1 MTDET
6 EDNLTP
12 ATVDAQA
19 VPKPR
24 RKRVVKVAQAEIQ
37 EPLIQIETAVDSPV
51 KVVKTLKVTRAKVVV
66 AKAAVAEDLS
76 PAEQP
81 VQDSMTLS
89 VAAPPVAEAPLAIE
103 NSDGDEPRRA
113 RPERPERP
121 ERKERPERRPRP
133 TMLAD
138 SLPPD
143 ELLSLPVFDDIPE
156 PVTDAD
162 GEAVPDQKLP
172 IGARLITGRPRHLQ
186 NNRRGG
192 PAVSAD
198 DGDEEAFKLH
208 KVLAD
213 AGMGSRRD
221 MEELILTGSVSVN
234 DQPAHVGQRILPR
247 DVIKVNGRVVRRR
260 VPAPGQSAVL
270 PRVMLYH
277 KNAGEICTRDDP
289 EHRATV
295 FDRLP
300 RLQNARWV
308 AVGRLDFNTEGLLV
322 FTTSGDLANKLM
334 HPRYGWE
341 REYAVRVLG
350 RIDPE
355 QQQKLIDGIE
365 LEDGMANF
373 SRCDAIGGEGANT
386 WYRVSLKEGRNR
398 EVRRMIESIGLTVSR
413 LVRVRFGPVALPR
426 SLARGR
432 WGEISPE
439 DVSELMRL
447 MKTHNAHDGGT
458 AVEDDGFIS
467 DEVEQSPAPQRNQHQ
482 HQERSPGRDQN
493 RQQNPRG
500 QGNRGERSDRPERS
514 QRNPA
519 PVSAPRD
526 DDDVFDVPDDEM
538 QPAFLAAAYDRAMA
552 HKEGMVGDDE
562 WQPKTSDAH
571 LEGITRQLRKRDG
584 VGGGNAN
591 NGRNRGR
598 GAGNNLSAALGFG
611 NVPQPRGDR
620 KVPGG
625 GFGGG
630 VGSAGGQRRRG
641 ARPNGGT
648 GQPNNFQGTNPQPRR
663 NPGVNPNV
671 NNTGQNTQNN
681 AGAGVTAGA
690 EGGRRRRRRTGRGG
704 EGGGAAGG
712 GSAGG
717 NAAGGE

>member
-6 EDNLTP
+6 LDNLPTSGD
-12 ATVDAQA
+12 DASA

-24 RKRVVKVAQAEIQ
+24 RKRVVKAAQPDAQ
-37 EPLIQIETAVDSPV
+37 EPLLQVEILAAAAPV
-51 KVVKTLKVTRAKVVV
+51 KPTKTIRATRAPKAVPVPAVSNVEQEQVPSIEATSSIV
-66 AKAAVAEDLS
+66 AVPSDSTPLV
-76 PAEQP
+76 EQ
-81 VQDSMTLS
+81 V
-89 VAAPPVAEAPLAIE
+89 
-103 NSDGDEPRRA
+103 EPKQA
-113 RPERPERP
+113 RPERQ
-121 ERKERPERRPRP
+121 ERPERRPRP
-133 TMLAD
+133 AMLAD
-138 SLPPD
+138 SLPHD

-156 PVTDAD
+156 PVEGEDA
-162 GEAVPDQKLP
+162 ESTTDQKLP

-192 PAVSAD
+192 PSVAAE
-198 DGDEEAFKLH
+198 DGDDEAFKLH

-234 DQPAHVGQRILPR
+234 DQPAHVGQRIVPR

-260 VPAPGQSAVL
+260 VPAAGQSAVL

-350 RIDPE
+350 RIEPE

-386 WYRVSLKEGRNR
+386 WYRVSLTEGRNR

-447 MKTHNAHDGGT
+447 MKTHNAHDGGP
-458 AVEDDGFIS
+458 AVEDDGFVS
-467 DEVEQSPAPQRNQHQ
+467 DEVEQNPAPQRHQNPNQRQ
-482 HQERSPGRDQN
+482 NQERNSDRQQN

-500 QGNRGERSDRPERS
+500 QNNRP
-514 QRNPA
+514 QRTANA
-519 PVSAPRD
+519 VSAPRD
-526 DDDVFDVPDDEM
+526 DDDVFEVPDDEM

-552 HKEGMVGDDE
+552 HKEGAMGDDE

-584 VGGGNAN
+584 SGGGNPN
-591 NGRNRGR
+591 NSRNRGR
-598 GAGNNLSAALGFG
+598 APGNNLSASLGFG

-620 KVPGG
+620 NSGGGG

-630 VGSAGGQRRRG
+630 GAGGQRRRG
-641 ARPNGGT
+641 ARPGG
-648 GQPNNFQGTNPQPRR
+648 GNAQPNNNQGMPQQQRR
-663 NPGVNPNV
+663 QSGVNPNP
-671 NNTGQNTQNN
+671 NTNPNSSFNPNGGQGNAGSGG
-681 AGAGVTAGA
+681 AGAG
-690 EGGRRRRRRTGRGG
+690 EGGRRRRRRPNRGG
-704 EGGGAAGG
+704 EGGGGSPAGG
-712 GSAGG
+712 TGPAS
-717 NAAGGE
+717 GGE

>member
-6 EDNLTP
+6 EDNLIP
-12 ATVDAQA
+12 ANADPQA
-19 VPKPR
+19 MPKPR

-37 EPLIQIETAVDSPV
+37 EPLVQIETAVDSPV
-51 KVVKTLKVTRAKVVV
+51 KVLKTLKVSRAKSVV
-66 AKAAVAEDLS
+66 AKAAIAEDLS
-76 PAEQP
+76 PSEQLVP
-81 VQDSMTLS
+81 NSVALS
-89 VAAPPVAEAPLAIE
+89 VPPLTATEAPSVIE
-103 NSDGDEPRRA
+103 NVDGVEPRRA
-113 RPERPERP
+113 RPERQ
-121 ERKERPERRPRP
+121 ERPERRPRP
-133 TMLAD
+133 PMLAD

-143 ELLSLPVFDDIPE
+143 ELLSLPVFDDIPD
-156 PVTDAD
+156 PVSDAD
-162 GEAVPDQKLP
+162 GELITDQKLP

-192 PAVSAD
+192 PVVSAD

-458 AVEDDGFIS
+458 TVEDDGFVS
-467 DEVEQSPAPQRNQHQ
+467 DEVEQTPSPQKNQHQ
-482 HQERSPGRDQN
+482 PRERSPGRDQN

-500 QGNRGERSDRPERS
+500 QGNRGERSDRPDRS

-519 PVSAPRD
+519 PVSVSRD
-526 DDDVFDVPDDEM
+526 DDDVFEVPDDEM

-552 HKEGMVGDDE
+552 HKEGVLGDDE

-584 VGGGNAN
+584 VAGGNSG

-620 KVPGG
+620 KAPGG

-630 VGSAGGQRRRG
+630 GGAGGQRRRG
-641 ARPNGGT
+641 ARPNGGA
-648 GQPNNFQGTNPQPRR
+648 GQPNSFQGANPQPRR
-663 NPGVNPNV
+663 NPGGNPNV
-671 NNTGQNTQNN
+671 PNAGQNTQNN
-681 AGAGVTAGA
+681 AGTGIAAGA

-704 EGGGAAGG
+704 EGGGGSGG
-712 GSAGG
+712 GAGG